1 MKRQPPTDLSLAVD
15 SYLQWMAS
23 QQYSPHTIMFYGLI
37 LKHWVA
43 FARASNMRLTDL
55 FTYEHLKAFE
65 SKSELKSL
73 NLAPIRGMAQYL
85 YQNNQ
90 LDAPVRKPREALP
103 DVYEQYLT
111 HYQDTRQV
119 TEGMIQLCRNVLTA
133 FHRCLDND
141 DLSMLTIKQVDA
153 FLNPYNAGYS
163 PTSQRIHRGCLRGFL
178 HYLYYQRN
186 ILRRDLSAFL
196 TGPPAYAQAK
206 PPRFL
211 RPEELDRLF
220 SSLSWEQPR
229 DIRANAMIYLAYT
242 LGLRPGEISLIS
254 LGDIAFAKKE
264 IRLTHRKNTI
274 PLRLP
279 LPEEALKAIVVYVTH
294 VRPHVEH
301 RTLFVNLTAPY
312 RPISHGTVSHDI
324 SACLQKTGIS
334 ESAYCLRHTY
344 AQNLLEAGASIFQ
357 VKEMLG
363 HDRIQTTQRYIH
375 VHTQL
380 MRKRLFNE
388 TL

>member
-1 MKRQPPTDLSLAVD
+1 MV
-15 SYLQWMAS
+15 
-23 QQYSPHTIMFYGLI
+23 HTS
-37 LKHWVA
+37 
-43 FARASNMRLTDL
+43 RS
-55 FTYEHLKAFE
+55 
-65 SKSELKSL
+65 
-73 NLAPIRGMAQYL
+73 
-85 YQNNQ
+85 
-90 LDAPVRKPREALP
+90 
-103 DVYEQYLT
+103 
-111 HYQDTRQV
+111 
-119 TEGMIQLCRNVLTA
+119 VLTA
-133 FHRCLDND
+133 FHRCLDDN
-141 DLSMLTIKQVDA
+141 DLSRLTIGQVDT
-153 FLNPYNAGYS
+153 FLNHYNAGYS
-163 PTSQRIHRGCLRGFL
+163 PQSQRMHRGSLRGFL
-178 HYLYYQRN
+178 QYLYYQRN
-186 ILRRDLSAFL
+186 ILQRDLSVLL
-196 TGPPAYAQAK
+196 TGPPFYAK
-206 PPRFL
+206 DNPPRFL
-211 RPEELDRLF
+211 RPEEVARLF
-220 SSLSWEQPR
+220 SSLCWQHPR

-264 IRLTHRKNTI
+264 ISLTHRKNTV

-279 LPEEALKAIVVYVTH
+279 LPEDALKAMVIYVTH

-324 SACLQKTGIS
+324 SACLRKAGIS

>member
-1 MKRQPPTDLSLAVD
+1 VNRLPTKDLSLAVD
-15 SYLQWMAS
+15 AYLQWMAS
-23 QQYSPHTIMFYGLI
+23 QQYSPQTIMFYGLI

-43 FARASNMRLTDL
+43 FASASNMRLTDL

-65 SKSELKSL
+65 SQSKIKSV
-73 NLAPIRGMAQYL
+73 NLAPIRGLARHL
-85 YQNNQ
+85 YENGQ

-111 HYQDTRQV
+111 HYQNTRQV
-119 TEGMIQLCRNVLTA
+119 TQGMIRTCRNVLKA

-141 DLSMLTIKQVDA
+141 DLSTLTIEQVDA
-153 FLNPYNAGYS
+153 FLNPYNAGYR

-178 HYLYYQRN
+178 QYLYYQRN
-186 ILRRDLSAFL
+186 ILQRDLSAFL
-196 TGPPAYAQAK
+196 TGPPVYAQAK

-220 SSLSWEQPR
+220 STLCWEQPR
-229 DIRANAMIYLAYT
+229 DIRANAMTCLAYT

-264 IRLTHRKNTI
+264 IRLTHRKNTV
-274 PLRLP
+274 PLHLP
-279 LPEEALKAIVVYVTH
+279 LPEDALKAIAVYVTH

-301 RTLFVNLTAPY
+301 RALFVNLTAPY
-312 RPISHGTVSHDI
+312 RPISRYKVSSDI
-324 SACLQKTGIS
+324 SACLRKAGIS

>member
-1 MKRQPPTDLSLAVD
+1 VNRQPGKDLSLAVD
-15 SYLQWMAS
+15 AYVQWMAS
-23 QQYSPHTIMFYGLI
+23 QQYSPHSIMFYEFI

-43 FARASNMRLTDL
+43 FAIASNMNLTDL

-65 SKSELKSL
+65 SKSQLKSL

-85 YQNNQ
+85 YENNQ

-103 DVYEQYLT
+103 DIYDQYLT

-119 TEGMIQLCRNVLTA
+119 TRGMIHTCRNVLTA
-133 FHRCLDND
+133 LHRCLDND
-141 DLSMLTIKQVDA
+141 DLSTLTIEQVDA

-163 PTSQRIHRGCLRGFL
+163 PKSQRIHRGCLRGFL

-186 ILRRDLSAFL
+186 ILQRDLSAFL
-196 TGPPAYAQAK
+196 TGPPFYAK
-206 PPRFL
+206 DNPPRFL
-211 RPEELDRLF
+211 RPEEVDHLF
-220 SSLSWEQPR
+220 SSLCWERPR

-254 LGDIAFAKKE
+254 LGDIGFAKKE
-264 IRLTHRKNTI
+264 IRLTHRKNTV

-301 RTLFVNLTAPY
+301 RALFVNLTAPY
-312 RPISHGTVSHDI
+312 RPISHVTVSRDI
-324 SACLQKTGIS
+324 STCLRRAGIS